1 MWVAG
6 SMVAVAVVL
15 AYVGL
20 GRNGE
25 PGSSPNRSRN
35 SRAALLRQPLGNAP
49 REDHSPESKPTT
61 PDAKKAHPL
70 LGLADDVVLAN
81 GQAEI
86 EAAERPGELELLT
99 RMRTMIQGVA
109 QAGDPASLTIDY
121 PLDASIFP
129 PEIVPPTFL
138 WHEADDQ
145 ADTWL
150 IEVAWAGSSGS
161 ILVVSPGHP
170 PQAGPIDPSCIAPS
184 NELYTPTEY
193 QASAKSWTPGEAVWA
208 AIKQQSVERPA
219 SVTIFG
225 FRSDAPGKALSRGRI
240 WISTSRDPVGAPIFY
255 RDVPLAP
262 ALTEKGVIKPLG
274 EDAVAKI
281 GWRLRDIS
289 KPESRLLLTDVPTCS
304 NCHSFSAD
312 GTTLGMDLDGP
323 QGDKGAYVI
332 APITRQTKFERKN
345 VISWNSFPNKPAGH
359 KTIGFL
365 SRVSPDGQYVVTT
378 LNEAVYVCNFM
389 DYRFL
394 QVFFPTRGIL
404 AYYSRATGEIK
415 PLPGADDPN
424 FVHCDA
430 VWTPDGRQLVFA
442 RAVAQDPYPED
453 GRLARQANDPS
464 EMQIQYD
471 LYRIPFL
478 DGLGG
483 RPELIAGAS
492 GNNMSNTFP
501 KVSPDGA
508 LAEPYVELVG
518 EALRGRGGLSLI
530 SGWVP
535 RDKVASLEQALRE
548 QIGERFHLTL
558 RDPSSAERSRVPS
571 VVEYYSWLR
580 PFATLVRN
588 YGVPRYGE
596 IDPTVLF
603 AGSFVLMFGMMFGD
617 IGQGAVIAL
626 AGLAFWR
633 KLRGFGPFVMSIG
646 VSSMVFGWLYG
657 SIFGIE
663 HLVHPLWMSPMHDPV
678 RMLTLALYWGIGFI
692 LFATALTV
700 INRIN
705 EGDILGAL
713 FDGKGLAGLLFYAGA
728 IYSLYHSFQGHFGAL
743 ELAALIIPMAAIL
756 AYKWHENRGPFG
768 ERVLVVLIEG
778 FETVMGYFA
787 NTLSF
792 LRVAAFS
799 LNHVALFLAV
809 FTIANMMGTAGHWIT
824 VTIGN
829 IFVLVLE
836 GAIVAIQVL
845 RLEYYEGFSR
855 FFSGDGREFRPLR
868 PVSRTNK
875 SKPA

>member
-1 MWVAG
+1 MQHVTVHVVREDAP
-6 SMVAVAVVL
+6 MAALVL
-15 AYVGL
+15 ADCGVFNPENAHAL
-20 GRNGE
+20 GKILPE
-25 PGSSPNRSRN
+25 LPGSQYRELYVSA
-35 SRAALLRQPLGNAP
+35 RAYLEKLLAC
-49 REDHSPESKPTT
+49 SPEP
-61 PDAKKAHPL
+61 
-70 LGLADDVVLAN
+70 
-81 GQAEI
+81 AEI
-86 EAAERPGELELLT
+86 PPPPARRQVSREELAQLEDFLKHLWVECSQRQEAQRRMEEERGRVRQLLDTLDQFAELDIDLAILQQTGKRFLDIQVGTLPATNLPRLREAASLAGYIISSFSESQGMAHAIAAGPMGREGEIRAVL
-99 RMRTMIQGVA
+99 
-109 QAGDPASLTIDY
+109 QAAGWQDVKVPEEFRDR
-121 PLDASIFP
+121 
-129 PEIVPPTFL
+129 PEIVREKL
-138 WHEADDQ
+138 
-145 ADTWL
+145 
-150 IEVAWAGSSGS
+150 
-161 ILVVSPGHP
+161 
-170 PQAGPIDPSCIAPS
+170 
-184 NELYTPTEY
+184 
-193 QASAKSWTPGEAVWA
+193 
-208 AIKQQSVERPA
+208 
-219 SVTIFG
+219 
-225 FRSDAPGKALSRGRI
+225 
-240 WISTSRDPVGAPIFY
+240 
-255 RDVPLAP
+255 LA
-262 ALTEKGVIKPLG
+262 
-274 EDAVAKI
+274 
-281 GWRLRDIS
+281 RLRQTEDDVAS
-289 KPESRLLLTDVPTCS
+289 HCAASEQMLTGAKPGLL
-304 NCHSFSAD
+304 AAAQ
-312 GTTLGMDLDGP
+312 TL
-323 QGDKGAYVI
+323 
-332 APITRQTKFERKN
+332 
-345 VISWNSFPNKPAGH
+345 
-359 KTIGFL
+359 
-365 SRVSPDGQYVVTT
+365 
-378 LNEAVYVCNFM
+378 
-389 DYRFL
+389 
-394 QVFFPTRGIL
+394 
-404 AYYSRATGEIK
+404 
-415 PLPGADDPN
+415 
-424 FVHCDA
+424 
-430 VWTPDGRQLVFA
+430 
-442 RAVAQDPYPED
+442 
-453 GRLARQANDPS
+453 
-464 EMQIQYD
+464 
-471 LYRIPFL
+471 
-478 DGLGG
+478 
-483 RPELIAGAS
+483 
-492 GNNMSNTFP
+492 
-501 KVSPDGA
+501 A

-535 RDKVASLEQALRE
+535 RHKVASLEQALRE
-548 QIGERFHLTL
+548 QIGERFHLTM

-596 IDPTVLF
+596 IDPTILF

-646 VSSMVFGWLYG
+646 VSSMVFGWVYG

-663 HLVHPLWMSPMHDPV
+663 HLIHPLWMSPMHDPV

-743 ELAALIIPMAAIL
+743 ELAAVVIPMAAIL

>member
-1 MWVAG
+1 MQHVTVHVVREDAP
-6 SMVAVAVVL
+6 MAALVL
-15 AYVGL
+15 ADCGVFNPESAHAL
-20 GRNGE
+20 GKILPE
-25 PGSSPNRSRN
+25 LPGSQYRELYVSA
-35 SRAALLRQPLGNAP
+35 RAYLEKLLACG
-49 REDHSPESKPTT
+49 PEP
-61 PDAKKAHPL
+61 
-70 LGLADDVVLAN
+70 
-81 GQAEI
+81 AEI
-86 EAAERPGELELLT
+86 PPPPARRQVSREELAQLEDSLKHLWVECSQRQEAQRRMEEERGRVRQLLDTLDQFAELDIDLAILQQTGKRFLDIQVGTLPATNLPRLREAASLAGYIISSFSESQGMAHAIAAGPMGREGEIRAVL
-99 RMRTMIQGVA
+99 
-109 QAGDPASLTIDY
+109 QAAGWQEVKVPEEFRDR
-121 PLDASIFP
+121 
-129 PEIVPPTFL
+129 PEIVREKL
-138 WHEADDQ
+138 
-145 ADTWL
+145 
-150 IEVAWAGSSGS
+150 
-161 ILVVSPGHP
+161 
-170 PQAGPIDPSCIAPS
+170 
-184 NELYTPTEY
+184 
-193 QASAKSWTPGEAVWA
+193 
-208 AIKQQSVERPA
+208 
-219 SVTIFG
+219 
-225 FRSDAPGKALSRGRI
+225 
-240 WISTSRDPVGAPIFY
+240 
-255 RDVPLAP
+255 LA
-262 ALTEKGVIKPLG
+262 
-274 EDAVAKI
+274 
-281 GWRLRDIS
+281 RLRQTEDDVAS
-289 KPESRLLLTDVPTCS
+289 HCAASEQMLTGARPSLL
-304 NCHSFSAD
+304 AAAQ
-312 GTTLGMDLDGP
+312 TL
-323 QGDKGAYVI
+323 
-332 APITRQTKFERKN
+332 
-345 VISWNSFPNKPAGH
+345 
-359 KTIGFL
+359 
-365 SRVSPDGQYVVTT
+365 
-378 LNEAVYVCNFM
+378 
-389 DYRFL
+389 
-394 QVFFPTRGIL
+394 
-404 AYYSRATGEIK
+404 
-415 PLPGADDPN
+415 
-424 FVHCDA
+424 
-430 VWTPDGRQLVFA
+430 
-442 RAVAQDPYPED
+442 
-453 GRLARQANDPS
+453 
-464 EMQIQYD
+464 
-471 LYRIPFL
+471 
-478 DGLGG
+478 
-483 RPELIAGAS
+483 
-492 GNNMSNTFP
+492 
-501 KVSPDGA
+501 A